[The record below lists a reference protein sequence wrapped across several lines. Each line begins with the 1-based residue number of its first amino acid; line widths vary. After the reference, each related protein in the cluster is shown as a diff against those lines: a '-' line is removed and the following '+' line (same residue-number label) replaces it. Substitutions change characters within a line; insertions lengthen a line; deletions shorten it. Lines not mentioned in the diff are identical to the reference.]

1 MLILTKHKRFGEYT
15 FMTITDGKKVVDINH
30 GPEGVNV
37 CANNAAHRVWK
48 GMGKHFQSFT
58 EAASAYKSSF
68 MRNAI
73 EYASQNI

>member
-1 MLILTKHKRFGEYT
+1 MLILAKHKRFGEYT
-15 FMTITDGKKVVDINH
+15 FMTVTDGKKIVDINH
-30 GPEGVNV
+30 GPMGVNV
-37 CANNAAHRVWK
+37 CMNNAAHQAWK
-48 GMGKHFQSFT
+48 GMGKSFKTFT